1 MDKNDSVNLER
12 LLSLQG
18 TDPGFFVLAVH
29 SFIEAFLR
37 RYYNRLDDEDITFDA
52 LINEFREECI
62 EKAKESHEYDQRIEC
77 LNSLKQSHILTNN
90 VRHRFDRLNSE
101 DARVATS
108 LLQKFCLL
116 SEINENEVLR
126 KLNEFLSLWDERRP
140 LGELWQELQRIYAM
154 NRQVIAENGS
164 LADQV
169 ANLTAE
175 KDEIESLK
183 AQKSELSKMMKKIQ
197 AEKEKTGERYD
208 KLRKKNHELDQQLKK
223 KETLIRQMKGVQ
235 TSLEI
240 LQRMTVYTRTRGD
253 YERII
258 IRLTSEQEEVLNQI
272 TGNTDFLIKGHAGTG
287 KTLVLLKAI
296 EKIRGKGEQRHL
308 EFETHSPS
316 VLLLTYTNALVKY
329 DKYITS
335 ILEPDEKER
344 MIRTVDSFILETL
357 KSFDPEITPDTKIL
371 PHLLEDIAIPGISS
385 EDLLYEIEKFLWA
398 RDITRTEYID
408 EMIARTGMRKP
419 LKRNDRV
426 RVWKAKEEV
435 EKKLNSSIKQPF
447 SYIRYLLLRRLE
459 SFENDSIPRFDYLFV
474 DEAQDLNATIL
485 KILKRMT
492 KKALILAGDADQA
505 IYQTGYAFNRAKID
519 ITGKTRILKS
529 NFRNSVEIHALAEH
543 FRKTYLTSNEDSS
556 FRCAFR
562 DGPPVELVTETSDTR
577 LLNQV
582 AKQARFFI
590 DYLHYD
596 PENICIITVSKKIF
610 KSVGNSLQMQNLSSC
625 AVTDKDFTFPS
636 EGKIRLNTIHSAK
649 GLDFPVVLLFLPYQ
663 VEERKEYDE
672 KVNRALFRNLIYV
685 SISRAMEH
693 LNIFAVDKDDSS
705 VIGELIESYRA
716 TRDQV

>member
-1 MDKNDSVNLER
+1 M
-12 LLSLQG
+12 
-18 TDPGFFVLAVH
+18 
-29 SFIEAFLR
+29 
-37 RYYNRLDDEDITFDA
+37 
-52 LINEFREECI
+52 
-62 EKAKESHEYDQRIEC
+62 
-77 LNSLKQSHILTNN
+77 
-90 VRHRFDRLNSE
+90 
-101 DARVATS
+101 
-108 LLQKFCLL
+108 
-116 SEINENEVLR
+116 
-126 KLNEFLSLWDERRP
+126 
-140 LGELWQELQRIYAM
+140 
-154 NRQVIAENGS
+154 
-164 LADQV
+164 
-169 ANLTAE
+169 
-175 KDEIESLK
+175 
-183 AQKSELSKMMKKIQ
+183 
-197 AEKEKTGERYD
+197 
-208 KLRKKNHELDQQLKK
+208 
-223 KETLIRQMKGVQ
+223 
-235 TSLEI
+235 
-240 LQRMTVYTRTRGD
+240 
-253 YERII
+253 
-258 IRLTSEQEEVLNQI
+258 LNQI

-357 KSFDPEITPDTKIL
+357 KSFDPEITPDTKVL

-519 ITGKTRILKS
+519 ITGK
-529 NFRNSVEIHALAEH
+529 NA
-543 FRKTYLTSNEDSS
+543 DS
-556 FRCAFR
+556 
-562 DGPPVELVTETSDTR
+562 
-577 LLNQV
+577 QI
-582 AKQARFFI
+582 Q
-590 DYLHYD
+590 
-596 PENICIITVSKKIF
+596 
-610 KSVGNSLQMQNLSSC
+610 
-625 AVTDKDFTFPS
+625 FP
-636 EGKIRLNTIHSAK
+636 K
-649 GLDFPVVLLFLPYQ
+649 
-663 VEERKEYDE
+663 
-672 KVNRALFRNLIYV
+672 
-685 SISRAMEH
+685 
-693 LNIFAVDKDDSS
+693 
-705 VIGELIESYRA
+705 
-716 TRDQV
+716 